1 MNTESLQNNQ
11 RQNNQ
16 MVTILSTENVNENTA
31 ASDGQIGE
39 VIGLPIMLLIITYL
53 FKILIHNH
61 AKWSD
66 LGKAIIEFPIDFMS
80 IAISVYV
87 TYRYLSVT
95 GNVFTTEIMY
105 FIVAVIFCCFC
116 RKIILNSC
124 SADEIKKRHFCYIV
138 IAFAIEVTI
147 LIIAFYYLLSLF
159 QCTQI

>member
-1 MNTESLQNNQ
+1 MNNESL
-11 RQNNQ
+11 QNNQ

-31 ASDGQIGE
+31 VSNGQIGE
-39 VIGLPIMLLIITYL
+39 GIGLPIMLLIITYL

-95 GNVFTTEIMY
+95 GNIFTTEIMY
-105 FIVAVIFCCFC
+105 FIVAVIVCCFC
-116 RKIILNSC
+116 RKVILNSC
-124 SADEIKKRHFCYIV
+124 GVDEIKKRHFCYIV
-138 IAFAIEVTI
+138 IGFTVEIVI
-147 LIIAFYYLLSLF
+147 VIFAFYYLLSF
-159 QCTQI
+159 ITVP